1 MRKTVF
7 IKNAAILTVSSL
19 ILRFAGIIFKVWLA
33 AAIGSEGIG
42 LYQLVFSVYVL
53 VSTFAT
59 SGISTAVTRLIA
71 DELALGSE
79 RGVLKILRRC
89 IELTLLIA
97 FVSVLAVFFGADF
110 IALRLLGDARAVPA
124 LKILSFSLPFMGLC
138 SCFRGYFI
146 ARRKATPTALSQ
158 QLEQAVRIAV
168 VLLLVRRFASRGLVF
183 TCGVVLLGDTLA
195 ETSSA
200 VFLWLLYRFDRRK
213 LKKLSGRDRPPFGI
227 VRSVLHISVPITAG
241 RYLNSGLRTGENI
254 LVPKTLAKFGS
265 GQDALAQFGMI
276 KGMALPILFFPS
288 TLLNALSTLLIP
300 EMSEAAARNRWGI
313 VRTAVERILR
323 ITVLLSF
330 YCTAVFLFGGKA
342 LGQIIYKNDTVG
354 LLLCTLSPIIP
365 LMYLDSVSD
374 GILKGLDQQRFTF
387 FTAVGDSAL
396 RIVLIIIIL
405 PRFGLRGFLGI
416 MYFSNFLTGTL
427 NVGRLLQV
435 SGARFDITRVLLL
448 PFSAALG
455 VLLILRQILH
465 LFGLTAG
472 IPFLLILSLVGLP
485 IYTVLLFVIGAVSTD
500 DFAEFRHSS

>member
-7 IKNAAILTVSSL
+7 IKNAVILTVSSL

-59 SGISTAVTRLIA
+59 SGISTAVTRLVA
-71 DELALGSE
+71 DETALGS
-79 RGVLKILRRC
+79 RAGVLKILRRC

-97 FVSVLAVFFGADF
+97 FLSLVAVYGSADWLAARV
-110 IALRLLGDARAVPA
+110 LGDSRAAPA

-146 ARRKATPTALSQ
+146 ARRKATPTAFSQ

-168 VLLLVRRFASRGLVF
+168 VLLLVRRFAARGLTF

-195 ETSSA
+195 EASSA
-200 VFLWLLYRFDRRK
+200 LFLWLLYLSDK
-213 LKKLSGRDRPPFGI
+213 KKLSTLSGRARPPFGI
-227 VRSVLHISVPITAG
+227 LRAILHISLPITAG
-241 RYLNSGLRTGENI
+241 RYLNSGLRAGENI
-254 LVPKTLAKFGS
+254 LMPK
-265 GQDALAQFGMI
+265 ALDSYRGGGNSLSQFGMI

-288 TLLNALSTLLIP
+288 SLLNALSTLLIP
-300 EMSEAAARNRWGI
+300 EMSEAAARGRNGL
-313 VRTAVERILR
+313 VRMAVERILR

-330 YCTAVFLFGGKA
+330 FCTAVFLFGGEEIGI
-342 LGQIIYKNDTVG
+342 LVYKSKTVG
-354 LLLCTLSPIIP
+354 LLLCQLAPIIP

-387 FTAVGDSAL
+387 FTAIGDSSL
-396 RIVLIIIIL
+396 RIILIL
-405 PRFGLRGFLGI
+405 WLVPRFGLLGFLGI
-416 MYFSNFLTGTL
+416 MYFSNFLTGSL
-427 NVGRLLQV
+427 NVGRLLWV
-435 SGARFDITRVLLL
+435 SGARFDVARVLFF

-455 VLLILRQILH
+455 LMVFLREILH
-465 LFGLTAG
+465 LCGLGAG
-472 IPFLLILSLVGLP
+472 LPFILLLCAVGLP
-485 IYTVLLFVIGAVSTD
+485 LYLFLLFLLGAVSWD
-500 DFAEFRHSS
+500 DLAEFRIK